1 MELKI
6 ERELLLKPL
15 QQVIGVVERR
25 QTLPILGNVLLKT
38 SDNELSITATDLEI
52 EMVSHV
58 ALQNS
63 DFGETTLPAR
73 KFIDICKAL
82 PSDASLSIKL
92 EGDRAILRS
101 GKSRFV
107 LSTLPASEFPNID
120 TFESLVEF
128 DMAQQQLKR
137 LIDKT
142 HFAMAQQDVRYYL
155 NGLLFEFSENMIRV
169 VATDGHRLAL
179 SDVELETGVSEL
191 QQVIVPRKAVMEL
204 ARLLETGDEPVKVQ
218 LGSNHIRLI
227 TGELSFITKLIDGR
241 FPDYQ
246 RVVPQGGDKIVI
258 ADRNLIHQA
267 LSRASILSNEKY
279 RSVRFTLSSGSL
291 QVMANNPEQ
300 EEAEEE
306 VSVDYDGPS
315 LEIGFNASYILDALN
330 VIDDDQVL
338 LELTDQ
344 NSCCLIKSPTV
355 EESRY
360 VVMPMRL

>member
-38 SDNELSITATDLEI
+38 TNNQLSITATDLEI
-52 EMVSHV
+52 EMVSQIAIENSNV
-58 ALQNS
+58 A
-63 DFGETTLPAR
+63 ETTLPAR
-73 KFIDICKAL
+73 KFVDICKAL
-82 PSDASLSIKL
+82 PNDASLTIKVDS
-92 EGDRAILRS
+92 ERATIRS

-107 LSTLPASEFPNID
+107 LSTLPATEFPNID
-120 TFESLVEF
+120 SFDSLFEFEMS
-128 DMAQQQLKR
+128 QSQLKK
-137 LIDKT
+137 LIDQT

-155 NGLLFEFSENMIRV
+155 NGLLFEFSDNLIRV

-179 SDVELETGVSEL
+179 CDQETATGVPEL
-191 QQVIVPRKAVMEL
+191 QQVIIPRKAVMEL
-204 ARLLETGDEPVKVQ
+204 SRLLENSDETVKIE
-218 LGSNHIRLI
+218 LGSNHIRLS
-227 TGELSFITKLIDGR
+227 TGQLSFITKLIDGR

-258 ADRNLIHQA
+258 VNRSLIHQA

-300 EEAEEE
+300 EEAEEIIT
-306 VSVDYDGPS
+306 VDYDGPS
-315 LEIGFNASYILDALN
+315 IEIGFNASYVLEALN
-330 VIDDDQVL
+330 ALNDENVQ

-344 NSCCLIKSPTV
+344 NSCCLIRSPDS

>member
-38 SDNELSITATDLEI
+38 SDKQLSITATDLEI
-52 EMVSHV
+52 EMVSEI
-58 ALQNS
+58 AIESTNTS
-63 DFGETTLPAR
+63 ETTLPAR
-73 KFIDICKAL
+73 KFLDICKAL
-82 PSDASLSIKL
+82 PNNATLTIKVNS
-92 EGDRAILRS
+92 ERATIKS

-107 LSTLPASEFPNID
+107 LSTLPSTEFPNID
-120 TFESLVEF
+120 SFESSFEF
-128 DMAQQQLKR
+128 EIPQSQLKK
-137 LIDKT
+137 LIDQT

-155 NGLLFEFSENMIRV
+155 NGLLFEFSNNLVRV

-179 SDVELETGVSEL
+179 CDQKVVTGISEL
-191 QQVIVPRKAVMEL
+191 QQVIIPRKAVLEL
-204 ARLLETGDEPVKVQ
+204 SRLLENSDETIKIE
-218 LGSNHIRLI
+218 LGSNHIRLS

-279 RSVRFTLSSGSL
+279 RSVRFTLSSGTL

-300 EEAEEE
+300 EEAEE
-306 VSVDYDGPS
+306 VITVDYDGPS
-315 LEIGFNASYILDALN
+315 LEIGFNASYVLEALN
-330 VIDDDQVL
+330 ALSDDNVQ

-344 NSCCLIKSPTV
+344 NSCCLIRSPLS

>member
-38 SDNELSITATDLEI
+38 TDNELSITATDLEI
-52 EMVSHV
+52 EMVSRI

-63 DFGETTLPAR
+63 DMGETTLPAR

-82 PSDASLSIKL
+82 PTDAELTIKL
-92 EGDRAILRS
+92 EGDRAVLRS

-120 TFESLVEF
+120 AFEFNVEF
-128 DMAQQQLKR
+128 EIPQQQLKR

-155 NGLLFEFSENMIRV
+155 NGLLFEISEAMIRV

-179 SDVELETGVSEL
+179 SDAEVETGVSEV

-204 ARLLETGDEPVKVQ
+204 GRLLENSEAPVTVQ
-218 LGSNHIRLI
+218 LGSNHMRLV

-258 ADRNLIHQA
+258 ADRHVIHQA

-306 VSVDYDGPS
+306 IAVDYDGPG
-315 LEIGFNASYILDALN
+315 LEIGFNASYLLEALS
-330 VIDDDQVL
+330 VIDSDQVQ

-344 NSCCLIKSPTV
+344 NSCCLVRSPAS
-355 EESRY
+355 EASRY

>member
-6 ERELLLKPL
+6 DRELLLKPL

-25 QTLPILGNVLLKT
+25 QTLPILGNVLLKA
-38 SDNELSITATDLEI
+38 SDNKLAITATDLEI
-52 EMVSHV
+52 EMVSQIQILDAAV
-58 ALQNS
+58 
-63 DFGETTLPAR
+63 GETTLPAR
-73 KFIDICKAL
+73 KFMDICKAL
-82 PSDASLSIKL
+82 PNESTLTIKVDG
-92 EGDRAILRS
+92 ERATLRS

-107 LSTLPASEFPNID
+107 LSTLPATEFPNID
-120 TFESLVEF
+120 AFEAAVSF
-128 DMAQQQLKR
+128 DIPQNQLKY
-137 LIDKT
+137 LLDQT

-155 NGLLFEFSENMIRV
+155 NGLLFEFTEGLIRV

-179 SDVELETGVSEL
+179 CDLKMDTGVSEL

-204 ARLLETGDEPVKVQ
+204 TRLLDNSDETVTVE
-218 LGSNHIRLI
+218 LGNNHIRL
-227 TGELSFITKLIDGR
+227 TTDHVSFITKLIDGR

-258 ADRNLIHQA
+258 ADRTLIQQA

-306 VSVDYDGPS
+306 IAVEYDGPG
-315 LEIGFNASYILDALN
+315 LEIGFNASYVIDALS
-330 VIDDDQVL
+330 VISGDTVQ

-344 NSCCLIKSPTV
+344 NSCCLIRSP
-355 EESRY
+355 ESAACRY

>member
-1 MELKI
+1 MELEIK
-6 ERELLLKPL
+6 RELLLKPL

-25 QTLPILGNVLLKT
+25 QTLPILGNVLLKAAG
-38 SDNELSITATDLEI
+38 NQLSITATDLEI
-52 EMVSHV
+52 EMISQV
-58 ALQNS
+58 AIENNTT
-63 DFGETTLPAR
+63 GETTLPAR
-73 KFIDICKAL
+73 KFVDICKAL
-82 PSDASLSIKL
+82 PNDALLTIKINA
-92 EGDRAILRS
+92 EKATIKS

-107 LSTLPASEFPNID
+107 LSTLPSTEFPNID
-120 TFESLVEF
+120 SFESLFKFE
-128 DMAQQQLKR
+128 MPQLQLKK
-137 LIDKT
+137 LIDQT

-155 NGLLFEFSENMIRV
+155 NGLLFEFSENLIRV

-179 SDVELETGVSEL
+179 CDQKIVTGISEL
-191 QQVIVPRKAVMEL
+191 QQVIIPRKAVMEL
-204 ARLLETGDEPVKVQ
+204 SRLLDNTDELVKIE
-218 LGSNHIRLI
+218 LGSNHIRLS
-227 TGELSFITKLIDGR
+227 TSELSFITKLIDGR

-258 ADRNLIHQA
+258 ANRTSIHQA

-306 VSVDYDGPS
+306 ITVDYDGPS
-315 LEIGFNASYILDALN
+315 LEIGFNASYVLEALN
-330 VIDDDQVL
+330 ALNDENVQ

-344 NSCCLIKSPTV
+344 NSCCLIRSPES